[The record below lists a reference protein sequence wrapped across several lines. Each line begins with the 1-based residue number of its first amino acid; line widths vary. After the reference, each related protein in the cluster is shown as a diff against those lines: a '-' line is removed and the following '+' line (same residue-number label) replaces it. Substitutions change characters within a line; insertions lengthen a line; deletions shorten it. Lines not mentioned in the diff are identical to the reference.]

1 MLKVHKIS
9 IVINLSVTHILSLP
23 AIFPK
28 INNGYTK
35 EGALR
40 PRFFLIK
47 TPALGGS
54 TSHAW
59 RRVFIIRLCLSIVD
73 MVEVAYLHILG
84 NILAVVAQQI
94 PFAVHSVVGRIP

>member
-9 IVINLSVTHILSLP
+9 IVINSYVTHILSLP

-40 PRFFLIK
+40 PRFFNQNAHV
-47 TPALGGS
+47 PRGS
-54 TSHAW
+54 TSRAW

-94 PFAVHSVVGRIP
+94 PFAVHSVVGRIA

>member
-35 EGALR
+35 EGGFYA
-40 PRFFLIK
+40 PGFLIN
-47 TPALGGS
+47 TPALRAVRLPARGG
-54 TSHAW
+54 
-59 RRVFIIRLCLSIVD
+59 
-73 MVEVAYLHILG
+73 EYL
-84 NILAVVAQQI
+84 
-94 PFAVHSVVGRIP
+94 

>member
-1 MLKVHKIS
+1 MHKIS

-35 EGALR
+35 EGAFTPPVFFNQNAR
-40 PRFFLIK
+40 APR
-47 TPALGGS
+47 GS
-54 TSHAW
+54 TPRAW

>member
-35 EGALR
+35 EGAFT
-40 PRFFLIK
+40 PPVFLIK

-54 TSHAW
+54 TSRA
-59 RRVFIIRLCLSIVD
+59 
-73 MVEVAYLHILG
+73 
-84 NILAVVAQQI
+84 
-94 PFAVHSVVGRIP
+94 

>member
-23 AIFPK
+23 VIFPK

-40 PRFFLIK
+40 PRFFNQN
-47 TPALGGS
+47 ARARRGS
-54 TSHAW
+54 TFCAW

-73 MVEVAYLHILG
+73 MVKVAYLHILG

-94 PFAVHSVVGRIP
+94 PFAVHSVVGRIA

>member
-9 IVINLSVTHILSLP
+9 IVINSYVTHILSLP

-40 PRFFLIK
+40 PRFFNQNARA
-47 TPALGGS
+47 PRGS
-54 TSHAW
+54 TSRAW

-73 MVEVAYLHILG
+73 VIKVAYLHILG
-84 NILAVVAQQI
+84 NILAVVAEQI
-94 PFAVHSVVGRIP
+94 PFAVHSVVGCIA

>member
-35 EGALR
+35 EGAFT
-40 PRFFLIK
+40 PPVFLIK
-47 TPALGGS
+47 TPALRAVQLPARGG
-54 TSHAW
+54 
-59 RRVFIIRLCLSIVD
+59 
-73 MVEVAYLHILG
+73 EYL
-84 NILAVVAQQI
+84 
-94 PFAVHSVVGRIP
+94 

>member
-1 MLKVHKIS
+1 MHKIS

-40 PRFFLIK
+40 PRFFNQN
-47 TPALGGS
+47 AR
-54 TSHAW
+54 AW